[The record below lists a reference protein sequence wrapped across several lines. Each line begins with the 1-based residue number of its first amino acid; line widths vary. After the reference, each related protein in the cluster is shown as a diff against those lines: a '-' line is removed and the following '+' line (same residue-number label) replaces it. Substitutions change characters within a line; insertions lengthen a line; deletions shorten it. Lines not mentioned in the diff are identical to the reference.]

1 MGSLGVAQGVPGA
14 VQEQPKG
21 GPGVALERPMDCVG
35 EA

>member
-1 MGSLGVAQGVPGA
+1 MGSRGVGQGVPGA

-21 GPGVALERPMDCVG
+21 GPGVALERHTGSVG